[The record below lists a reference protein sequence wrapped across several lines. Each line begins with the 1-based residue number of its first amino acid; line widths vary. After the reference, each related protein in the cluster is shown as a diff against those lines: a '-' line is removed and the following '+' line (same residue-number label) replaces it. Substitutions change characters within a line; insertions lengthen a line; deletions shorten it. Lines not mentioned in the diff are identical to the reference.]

1 LATNLDKP
9 SSEGGKG
16 KEFSRV
22 TGCKSISAHLP
33 KENTILLAAGFELTE
48 GADLCRREGNY
59 YGREAAL
66 QIAFK
71 ERDGF
76 GELVPPGRT

>member
-1 LATNLDKP
+1 M
-9 SSEGGKG
+9 
-16 KEFSRV
+16 
-22 TGCKSISAHLP
+22 
-33 KENTILLAAGFELTE
+33 LAAGFELTE